1 MPTHRI
7 ENIWLKSLDTII
19 LQKEK
24 DLELA
29 AKIGQQ
35 LLNRNKALEERNGT
49 LESEVSAA
57 GEKITQLRHDL
68 QMKTDLLAIYTNDVD
83 DTSSCESK

>member
-1 MPTHRI
+1 MIP
-7 ENIWLKSLDTII
+7 

-35 LLNRNKALEERNGT
+35 LLNRNKALEERNAA
-49 LESEVSAA
+49 LEAEVSAA
-57 GEKITQLRHDL
+57 GDTITQLRHDL
-68 QMKTDLLAIYTNDVD
+68 QMKTDLLQIYTNDVD
-83 DTSSCESK
+83 ETSSCESMYCDCHKDW

>member
-1 MPTHRI
+1 MIT
-7 ENIWLKSLDTII
+7 

-35 LLNRNKALEERNGT
+35 LLNRNKALEERNAA
-49 LESEVSAA
+49 LEAEVSAA
-57 GEKITQLRHDL
+57 GDTITQLRHDL
-68 QMKTDLLAIYTNDVD
+68 QMKTDLLQIYTNDVD
-83 DTSSCESK
+83 ETSSCESGYCDYLKYW

>member
-1 MPTHRI
+1 MSFTV
-7 ENIWLKSLDTII
+7 

-35 LLNRNKALEERNGT
+35 LLSRNKSLEERNA
-49 LESEVSAA
+49 LLDSEVSAA
-57 GEKITQLRHDL
+57 SDKITQLQHDL
-68 QMKTDLLAIYTNDVD
+68 QMKTDLLQIYTNDVD
-83 DTSSCESK
+83 DTSSCESKSNINKIV